1 MSKEIIENQNFF
13 YADKFVFLLN
23 RTPKVN
29 YNCISAEF
37 PELTTEPQKIH
48 TPNNPFHVG
57 GKKIEF
63 STLAVTFRVD
73 EDLTNYAEIYEWM
86 RGISSAV
93 SFDPYNKLIKDE
105 RFSVQTVDNG
115 HNIYSDATIF
125 TQTNSYNVNLAFNF
139 INVFPI
145 ALGAIQFNL
154 DDNTAPVL
162 CRAEFQYD
170 YFEII
175 KNT

>member
-13 YADKFVFLLN
+13 YADKFTFVLN

-37 PELTTEPQKIH
+37 PSISAEAQKLH
-48 TPNNPFHVG
+48 TPNNAFHVG
-57 GKKIEF
+57 GKKIDF
-63 STLAVTFRVD
+63 GTLAVSFRVD
-73 EDLTNYAEIYEWM
+73 EDLENYREIYEWM

-93 SFDPYNKLIKDE
+93 SFDPYNKLIRDE
-105 RFSVQTVDNG
+105 RYSIQKNENG

-125 TQTNSYNVNLAFNF
+125 TETNSYNINLALNF
-139 INVFPI
+139 VDVFPI
-145 ALGAIQFNL
+145 SLGNLQFNF
-154 DDNTAPVL
+154 DDNTVPVI
-162 CRAEFQYD
+162 CRAEFAFD
-170 YFEII
+170 YFEIL